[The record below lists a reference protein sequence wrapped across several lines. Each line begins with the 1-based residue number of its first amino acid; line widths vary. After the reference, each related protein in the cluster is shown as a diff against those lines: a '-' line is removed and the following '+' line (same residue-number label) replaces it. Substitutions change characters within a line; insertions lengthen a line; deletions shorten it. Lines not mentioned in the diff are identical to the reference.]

1 MKVVVNRDNCIGCG
15 ACEAL
20 CPEVFQ
26 IDDEG
31 LSTVINNEIKEEL
44 NEKVTEAIE
53 SCSTSAISRE
63 EESNEKVTEAIESC
77 PTSAI
82 AEPSEEATE
91 NE

>member
-20 CPEVFQ
+20 YPELFQ

-31 LSTVINNEIKEEL
+31 LSTVVENESIDDAKL
-44 NEKVTEAIE
+44 TEVIE
-53 SCSTSAISRE
+53 G
-63 EESNEKVTEAIESC
+63 C

-82 AEPSEEATE
+82 AKEDKGTCECPNCDCKKEEE
-91 NE
+91 

>member
-20 CPEVFQ
+20 YPELFQ

-31 LSTVINNEIKEEL
+31 LSTVLENENIDDAKL
-44 NEKVTEAIE
+44 TEVIE
-53 SCSTSAISRE
+53 G
-63 EESNEKVTEAIESC
+63 C

-82 AEPSEEATE
+82 AKETSEGACCPNCECKKE
-91 NE
+91 EE

>member
-20 CPEVFQ
+20 CPEIFQ

-31 LSTVINNEIKEEL
+31 LSTVTNKEEVKEEL
-44 NEKVTEAIE
+44 V
-53 SCSTSAISRE
+53 
-63 EESNEKVTEAIESC
+63 EKVTEAIESC

-82 AEPSEEATE
+82 EEAK
-91 NE
+91 

>member
-20 CPEVFQ
+20 YPELFQ

-31 LSTVINNEIKEEL
+31 LSTVVENDKI
-44 NEKVTEAIE
+44 
-53 SCSTSAISRE
+53 E
-63 EESNEKVTEAIESC
+63 EEKLTEVIEGC

-82 AEPSEEATE
+82 SKEECTCPNCE
-91 NE
+91 NKDE

>member
-20 CPEVFQ
+20 CPEIFQ

-31 LSTVINNEIKEEL
+31 LSTVINQEVSEEL
-44 NEKVTEAIE
+44 T
-53 SCSTSAISRE
+53 
-63 EESNEKVTEAIESC
+63 EKVTEAIESC

-82 AEPSEEATE
+82 AEPTEETE
-91 NE
+91 

>member
-20 CPEVFQ
+20 YPEVFQ

-31 LSTVINNEIKEEL
+31 LSTVI
-44 NEKVTEAIE
+44 
-53 SCSTSAISRE
+53 
-63 EESNEKVTEAIESC
+63 SNENIDDAKLTEVIEGC

-82 AEPSEEATE
+82 SKETCECGDDCECDETCTCGCQD
-91 NE
+91 NK

>member
-31 LSTVINNEIKEEL
+31 LSTVINNENLEE
-44 NEKVTEAIE
+44 EKVMEAIE
-53 SCSTSAISRE
+53 G
-63 EESNEKVTEAIESC
+63 C

-82 AEPSEEATE
+82 SKEDE
-91 NE
+91 

>member
-31 LSTVINNEIKEEL
+31 LSTVISKEEVKEEL
-44 NEKVTEAIE
+44 LD
-53 SCSTSAISRE
+53 
-63 EESNEKVTEAIESC
+63 KVTEAIESC

-82 AEPSEEATE
+82 EEAKEEVSEE
-91 NE
+91 